1 MDQTYLAQII
11 DWVDEWKPVLR
22 LQDWQICC
30 VVKNIH
36 NMPSGLLGYCDVCA
50 QKRQAQLG
58 FLDPDDV
65 RDMIYPP
72 DLEQVVV
79 HELLHCYTE
88 CVKDWNDM
96 TDVTMLEQMVDG
108 LAWTLV
114 AMKRSGADMT
124 QVRLL
129 MGLK

>member
-22 LQDWQICC
+22 LQDWQIRCE
-30 VVKNIH
+30 
-36 NMPSGLLGYCDVCA
+36 VCRA
-50 QKRQAQLG
+50 DSMDGAYGTCKAIASKRQALIRI
-58 FLDPDDV
+58 LDPDEV
-65 RDMIYPP
+65 IPHHYIWEF

-79 HELLHCYTE
+79 HELLHCYTHLIE
-88 CVKDWNDM
+88 DAQEIENSM
-96 TDVTMLEQMVDG
+96 MLEQMVDG

-129 MGLK
+129 MG